1 MVVKRH
7 SRVMKDARDVIH
19 SFRVIM
25 FRLLEFIETLIGQF
39 N

>member
-1 MVVKRH
+1 MAVKLH
-7 SRVMKDARDVIH
+7 SRVMRDARDVIH

-25 FRLLEFIETLIGQF
+25 FRLLEFIETLIEEF